1 MLKSALAMPLKT
13 APLMLIAIF
22 SVMLV
27 FASRAG
33 LFGLPLSLIL
43 MSWFFKYA
51 FVLLDHATDGV
62 EEPPVLS
69 VEMINPASEQRSLV
83 LLILVVGLFFVSNAA
98 TYWFGPALGALLG
111 ITLVLILP
119 AIVGVQGATGS
130 LLQSLNLHRCVRL
143 IARLGRDYVLLIA
156 SAAAL
161 LTVAV
166 VIARTSS
173 IPLLAR
179 LAFDMYA
186 WLALFALI
194 GRVLFERRLDIGLD
208 AAVSPERLDES
219 ASAES
224 DRERDRVIDR
234 IYAEWR
240 GGAQMSACKTIT
252 DLLQQSATPG
262 EELEWLYAKTAA
274 WPDVRLPNQ
283 LAQAWLPYLFEAK
296 RHGRVLEVLK
306 ERLAADPAFRPQTST
321 DLLRCVRLAR
331 DGGERKTARAL
342 LQGFAERYPND
353 SLQSVA
359 ADLTSQLER

>member
-1 MLKSALAMPLKT
+1 
-13 APLMLIAIF
+13 
-22 SVMLV
+22 
-27 FASRAG
+27 
-33 LFGLPLSLIL
+33 
-43 MSWFFKYA
+43 
-51 FVLLDHATDGV
+51 
-62 EEPPVLS
+62 
-69 VEMINPASEQRSLV
+69 
-83 LLILVVGLFFVSNAA
+83 
-98 TYWFGPALGALLG
+98 LG

-119 AIVGVQGATGS
+119 AIVGVQGVTGS

-143 IARLGRDYVLLIA
+143 IARLGRDYVLIIA

-161 LTVAV
+161 LTIAVA
-166 VIARTSS
+166 IARMSS
-173 IPLLAR
+173 IHLLVR

-208 AAVSPERLDES
+208 AAFSPERADEA
-219 ASAES
+219 ASAEN
-224 DRERDRVIDR
+224 DRERDRLIDR

-240 GGAQMSACKTIT
+240 GGAQVSACNTIT
-252 DLLQQSATPG
+252 NLLQQSATPG
-262 EELEWLYAKTAA
+262 DELEWLYAKTAA

-283 LAQAWLPYLFEAK
+283 LAQAWLPYLLEAK

-321 DLLRCVRLAR
+321 ELLRCVRLAR
-331 DGGERKTARAL
+331 GGGERRTARAL

-353 SLQSVA
+353 SLQSAA